1 MVTAIAAAN
10 AASGE
15 ELRALIAPLAEEI
28 GGPVSAL
35 RAIQD
40 HQGWIDSGAIETVA
54 DVFNLSRADVRG
66 LVEFYND
73 FKTMPPAAHVVAIC
87 RAEACQASGSRE
99 LTKTL
104 EKRLGAKLGRMDD
117 DRTVELE
124 PVYCLGLCARAPA
137 LMIDDT
143 LVVEADQAIERVV
156 RKVRA

>member
-40 HQGWIDSGAIETVA
+40 HQGWIDTVALETVA

-66 LVEFYND
+66 LVEFYAD
-73 FKTMPPAAHVVAIC
+73 LKTMPPAAHTVSIC
-87 RAEACQASGSRE
+87 QAEACQAAGSRA
-99 LTKTL
+99 LTATL
-104 EKRLGAKLGRMDD
+104 EQRLGAKLGRMDD

-143 LVVEADQAIERVV
+143 LVVEADQAVERVV
-156 RKVRA
+156 ARVRA

>member
-1 MVTAIAAAN
+1 MAHATASTN

-15 ELRALIAPLAEEI
+15 GLRALIAPLMNET
-28 GGPVSAL
+28 GGPVTAL

-40 HQGWIDSGAIETVA
+40 HQGWIDGAAIEAVA

-66 LVEFYND
+66 LVEFYAD
-73 FKTMPPAAHVVAIC
+73 FRTMPPAAHVVAVC
-87 RAEACQASGSRE
+87 QAEACQAAGSRA

-104 EKRLGAKLGRMDD
+104 EDRLGAKLGRMDD
-117 DRTVELE
+117 DHSVELE

-137 LMIDDT
+137 LMLDGT

-156 RKVRA
+156 KQLLP